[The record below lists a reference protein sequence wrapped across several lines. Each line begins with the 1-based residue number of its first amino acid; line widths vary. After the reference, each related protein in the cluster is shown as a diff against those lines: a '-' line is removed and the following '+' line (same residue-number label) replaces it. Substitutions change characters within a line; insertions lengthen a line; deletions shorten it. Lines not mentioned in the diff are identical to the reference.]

1 MWHAMGRKICQPYT
15 YFTSDR
21 ESAPYFILTSAGRA
35 QKYATRRATAR
46 RAAQHFAGPHPGR
59 TRQISRFLKCSRS
72 GRTGPVPFWIFCC
85 TSPRTPTVHPLRR
98 RSPQGSPM
106 PSCSP
111 CHACR
116 HLYLS
121 MCCTSRQGLVWRLVL
136 ALALYWCRALAA
148 LVRLGAVRLYLP
160 RLHLMSTHSL
170 ARGQGLVWPG
180 AAWPSPGRALAAW
193 WVLHQ
198 RAQSRSASS
207 LTTA

>member
-1 MWHAMGRKICQPYT
+1 
-15 YFTSDR
+15 
-21 ESAPYFILTSAGRA
+21 
-35 QKYATRRATAR
+35 
-46 RAAQHFAGPHPGR
+46 
-59 TRQISRFLKCSRS
+59 
-72 GRTGPVPFWIFCC
+72 
-85 TSPRTPTVHPLRR
+85 
-98 RSPQGSPM
+98 M

-180 AAWPSPGRALAAW
+180 AAWPSPGRGLGCLVGVASKSPEQIGVITDNRVTDQNAWSLGLVLTLTLALTLSLALALA
-193 WVLHQ
+193 LDLGLIK
-198 RAQSRSASS
+198 ATAGSA
-207 LTTA
+207 